1 MGSKRQLFVILC
13 VVLGAIFAYA
23 LIRAFGENDESRV
36 RRAVYAGIVAFE
48 KTDIVKCSPLISDA
62 YEDTFG
68 NNKTAVL
75 RFLSEIFKD
84 FKDFKVVVKKL
95 KVRVKGA
102 EAGGDVWFIC
112 YFKKISD
119 EKLYYDSGKIEFGFV
134 KEHKSWRVKIIEYS
148 GSNELLFLQ
157 SVA

>member
-1 MGSKRQLFVILC
+1 MGTKRQLSVILC

-23 LIRAFGENDESRV
+23 LIRVSLENDESRV
-36 RRAVYAGIVAFE
+36 RRAVYAGIVALE
-48 KTDIVKCSPLISDA
+48 NTDIVKCAPLISDA

-68 NNKTAVL
+68 NNKAEVL
-75 RFLSEIFKD
+75 RFISEIFKD
-84 FKDFKVVVKKL
+84 FKDFRVVVKKL
-95 KVRVKGA
+95 KVKVKGT
-102 EAGGDVWFIC
+102 EAGGDVWFTC

-119 EKLYYDSGKIEFGFV
+119 EKLYYDSGKIEFGFAN
-134 KEHKSWRVKIIEYS
+134 EHKSWRVKKIEYS